1 MPYVR
6 VPRDLTNFKEK
17 FMFGLTLR
25 QIVSFGSA
33 LVVGLP
39 VFFVLRHYHEDL
51 ALYAAMILAAPFAA
65 FGIVNK
71 NGLPLEKFIGSYI
84 RCRILAPRKRRY
96 QTQNFYQTLSDPIL
110 MQIDE
115 DDKPAERKNHG
126 KRKSKP

>member
-39 VFFVLRHYHEDL
+39 VFFVLKEYHEDL
-51 ALYAAMILAAPFAA
+51 ALYVAMLTAAPFAA
-65 FGIVNK
+65 FGIVAK

-110 MQIDE
+110 MQID
-115 DDKPAERKNHG
+115 DKPAERKKHG